1 MFVRTFLTHS
11 STCLFI
17 LIISV
22 ELKCFQTR
30 GASFT
35 SLSLVLWWR
44 FTSFS
49 ILTSSSEKCC
59 LGFCHQFFL
68 LFEFFFLT
76 LWRWKCSHYRTSWR
90 SRSPFG
96 DQVKPSTLCIPV
108 LEAKKSFVFFPITSF
123 LSSHLCEI
131 LIKKNIFHYHLCFL
145 EVEPLWNQLICK
157 MGVCLVW
164 SASGLLKTPVC
175 CKFFTHVSL

>member
-1 MFVRTFLTHS
+1 MLPNPWCQLH
-11 STCLFI
+11 
-17 LIISV
+17 ISV
-22 ELKCFQTR
+22 TGAVVKVHLIFYPHIFQWEMLF
-30 GASFT
+30 GLLSPIFPSF
-35 SLSLVLWWR
+35 W
-44 FTSFS
+44 
-49 ILTSSSEKCC
+49 I
-59 LGFCHQFFL
+59 
-68 LFEFFFLT
+68 FFLT